1 MITGFLKKNRMEPS
15 TGSGDNVGRI
25 SARQAWI
32 PLKKGKTEVMM
43 HEIAVD
49 CVNVTK
55 PVRFGLPKILTIGRT
70 NARGLGKGPVPGRGS
85 EPTGL
90 WVPARAV
97 LALLLALV
105 VERTG
110 CVPTWVVLTGGCRA

>member
-1 MITGFLKKNRMEPS
+1 MITGFLKNNRMKLS

-25 SARQAWI
+25 SARRAWI
-32 PLKKGKTEVMM
+32 PLKKGKAELMM

-49 CVNVTK
+49 CVNVTE
-55 PVRFGLPKILTIGRT
+55 PVRTWIAQDLTMGRT
-70 NARGLGKGPVPGRGS
+70 NARGLGKGSVPVRGS

-105 VERTG
+105 AERTG